1 MFLIRRLV
9 WFATGVAAGLGG
21 AMWIRR
27 RLLRALERYVP
38 ERVAAEVST
47 SVRRIGTDVRD
58 AVGEG
63 RAAMRDREASLRSEL
78 RPGAPT
84 SSAGRP
90 AERAPDHAVRAGVDH
105 PGRTPSSPL
114 G

>member
-9 WFATGVAAGLGG
+9 WFLAGATAGFGG

-38 ERVAAEVST
+38 ENVADEVST
-47 SVRRIGTDVRD
+47 SVRRLGAELRD

-63 RAAMRDREASLRSEL
+63 RAAMREREARLRAEL
-78 RPGAPT
+78 DPTTSQLPTGPRGRDGAPRV
-84 SSAGRP
+84 G
-90 AERAPDHAVRAGVDH
+90 
-105 PGRTPSSPL
+105 
-114 G
+114 